1 MKALEAGDPEQIGKY
16 RLLGRLGS
24 GGMGRVFLG
33 QSPGGRL
40 VAVKLIRPDLAADDD
55 FRVRF
60 SREVKAA
67 RKVSGIF
74 TAPVVDADPD
84 GPQPWLVTAYVPG
97 PSLADAVRAEGPL
110 PVSSVLMLAAGLTE
124 GLSALHAAGV
134 VHRDLKPSNVL
145 LASDGPRIID
155 FGVSRAA
162 DATPVTS
169 AGMVVGSP
177 GFMSPEQAGGHEVG
191 PASDVFS
198 LGSVLTFAATG
209 EGPFGTG
216 PGTVLLYR
224 VQHLE
229 PATGRLPAPLR
240 PVVERCLAKDPR
252 HRPSTDQI
260 LAELGSMRLAADWLP
275 ASIGQ
280 VPPVQA
286 QPAAAM
292 ARSSV
297 DAHTLTMSPPDLGA
311 APEVAVPPGRGPDPR
326 GRPRYGRGRRL
337 SRMWAVCALA
347 VVAVLVVVLTL
358 VTHWPATA
366 PPPSRPSVASKVL
379 GPSAVV
385 KAFYTAINDH
395 NWPKVWQLGGKN
407 LGTSYPEMTAGYR
420 TTARDVITSLTA
432 KGTAVSGTIAAYQT
446 TGALRTYQVHF
457 VVRNGVIT
465 AGHQTLLG
473 ISYPSAGTAAAG

>member
-1 MKALEAGDPEQIGKY
+1 VKALEAGDPAQIGKY

-24 GGMGRVFLG
+24 GGMGQVFLG

-40 VAVKLIRPDLAADDD
+40 VAVKLIRPDLAADID

-124 GLSALHAAGV
+124 GISALHAAGV

-155 FGVSRAA
+155 FGVSWAA

-169 AGMVVGSP
+169 AGMVIGSP
-177 GFMSPEQAGGHEVG
+177 GFMSPEQAGGYEVG

-198 LGSVLTFAATG
+198 LGSVLMFAATG

-229 PATGRLPAPLR
+229 PAIDRLPEQIRPL
-240 PVVERCLAKDPR
+240 VEQCLAKNPR
-252 HRPSTDQI
+252 HRPTTDQI
-260 LAELGSMRLAADWLP
+260 LAGLGSLPLAADWPL

-280 VPPVQA
+280 VLQVQA
-286 QPAAAM
+286 EPAAAV
-292 ARSSV
+292 ARSSA
-297 DAHTLTMSPPDLGA
+297 DAHTLTMSPLDRGASPD
-311 APEVAVPPGRGPDPR
+311 VAVPPDHGPDSP
-326 GRPRYGRGRRL
+326 GLSRYGRGRRL
-337 SRMWAVCALA
+337 SRTWAVCALV
-347 VVAVLVVVLTL
+347 VVAGLVLVLTL
-358 VTHWPATA
+358 ISHWPATA
-366 PPPSRPSVASKVL
+366 PPANRPLASSQVL
-379 GPSAVV
+379 GPSAVI
-385 KAFYTAINDH
+385 KAF
-395 NWPKVWQLGGKN
+395 
-407 LGTSYPEMTAGYR
+407 
-420 TTARDVITSLTA
+420 
-432 KGTAVSGTIAAYQT
+432 
-446 TGALRTYQVHF
+446 
-457 VVRNGVIT
+457 
-465 AGHQTLLG
+465 
-473 ISYPSAGTAAAG
+473 

>member
-1 MKALEAGDPEQIGKY
+1 VKALEAGDPAQIGKY

-24 GGMGRVFLG
+24 GGMVFLG

-40 VAVKLIRPDLAADDD
+40 VAVKLIRPDLAADID

-124 GLSALHAAGV
+124 GISALHAAGV

-155 FGVSRAA
+155 FGVSWAA

-169 AGMVVGSP
+169 AGMVIGSP
-177 GFMSPEQAGGHEVG
+177 AFMSLEQAGGYEVG

-229 PATGRLPAPLR
+229 PAIDRLP
-240 PVVERCLAKDPR
+240 
-252 HRPSTDQI
+252 
-260 LAELGSMRLAADWLP
+260 
-275 ASIGQ
+275 
-280 VPPVQA
+280 QA
-286 QPAAAM
+286 
-292 ARSSV
+292 
-297 DAHTLTMSPPDLGA
+297 
-311 APEVAVPPGRGPDPR
+311 
-326 GRPRYGRGRRL
+326 
-337 SRMWAVCALA
+337 
-347 VVAVLVVVLTL
+347 
-358 VTHWPATA
+358 
-366 PPPSRPSVASKVL
+366 
-379 GPSAVV
+379 
-385 KAFYTAINDH
+385 
-395 NWPKVWQLGGKN
+395 
-407 LGTSYPEMTAGYR
+407 MTAGYR
-420 TTARDVITSLTA
+420 TTARDVVTSLTT
-432 KGTAVSGTIAAYQT
+432 KGTAVSGTIHAYQT
-446 TGALRTYQVHF
+446 TGALKTYQVHF

-473 ISYPSAGTAAAG
+473 ISYPSAGASAVG